1 MGKREKKVSF
11 DEALAAI
18 RAAALELP
26 GAWEDHPWGENAFK
40 AGNKKIFVSSSLR
53 DDGILRFGCKLPHSG
68 EAALTMFSFCAP
80 MGYGLGK
87 SGWVTATFNPGDAV
101 PLALLLE
108 WLAESYAAV
117 APKKQ
122 QGAAPTKG
130 AKKSAK
136 TRR

>member
-1 MGKREKKVSF
+1 
-11 DEALAAI
+11 
-18 RAAALELP
+18 
-26 GAWEDHPWGENAFK
+26 
-40 AGNKKIFVSSSLR
+40 
-53 DDGILRFGCKLPHSG
+53 
-68 EAALTMFSFCAP
+68 
-80 MGYGLGK
+80 
-87 SGWVTATFNPGDAV
+87 VTATFNPGDAV